1 MLQYLRQELGLSETK
16 QTTDDLMFTVE
27 VVSCLGACGLA
38 PAMMVNEQV
47 HPKMTPEKAE
57 KEVMRLLSSGQMTK
71 EQFAELKDTAE
82 WLMQF
87 LK

>member
-1 MLQYLRQELGLSETK
+1 MANPMMQMLSGGRNRLNNPLAL
-16 QTTDDLMFTVE
+16 
-27 VVSCLGACGLA
+27 VSQFRKFAA
-38 PAMMVNEQV
+38 N
-47 HPKMTPEKAE
+47 MTPEKAE

>member
-1 MLQYLRQELGLSETK
+1 MANPMMQMLSGGRNRLNNPLAL
-16 QTTDDLMFTVE
+16 
-27 VVSCLGACGLA
+27 VSQFRKFAA
-38 PAMMVNEQV
+38 N
-47 HPKMTPEKAE
+47 MTPEKAE
-57 KEVMRLLSSGQMTK
+57 KEVMRLLSSGKMTK

>member
-1 MLQYLRQELGLSETK
+1 MMQMLSGGRNRLNNPLAL
-16 QTTDDLMFTVE
+16 
-27 VVSCLGACGLA
+27 VSQFRKFAA
-38 PAMMVNEQV
+38 N
-47 HPKMTPEKAE
+47 MTPEKAE